1 MKKSLT
7 KQSQKQDVEKKIFD
21 KADILENLN
30 HEFGKCPIQCRD
42 KKIKNNKSPS
52 GYNIETETYFNPNQ
66 DWGNSAM
73 AAYKLGIKQITA
85 AEDITLANEIIDRA
99 VNAMPQTRTHEHNLN
114 TIHQALS
121 DFEPKDT
128 VEAKLCAQGSVL
140 YAQGM
145 QYLSRAENCSMMC
158 QADFYMKCAIKLL
171 ALHKDT
177 IEALSR
183 YRRNGEQK
191 VIVQHVNVSGEGK
204 AFVGAI
210 MQGGGV

>member
-7 KQSQKQDVEKKIFD
+7 TQSKKQDVEKKIFD

-42 KKIKNNKSPS
+42 KKIKNNKSPT
-52 GYNIETETYFNPNQ
+52 GYNLETETYFNPSGN
-66 DWGNSAM
+66 WGSSAID
-73 AAYKLGIKQITA
+73 AYKLSMKKITA
-85 AEDITLANEIIDRA
+85 SEDLTLANEIIDRA
-99 VNAMPQTRTHEHNLN
+99 VNAMPQTRTHEHNIN

-128 VEAKLCAQGSVL
+128 VEAKLCVQSSVL

-145 QYLSRAENCSMMC
+145 QYLSRAESCSMMC
-158 QADFYMKCAIKLL
+158 QVDFYMKCAIKLL

-177 IEALSR
+177 IDPLSR

-191 VIVQHVNVSGEGK
+191 VIIQHVNVSGDGK
-204 AFVGAI
+204 AIVGTI
-210 MQGGGV
+210 MTGGGG